1 MGPSV
6 YNAQPSYLPF
16 SFLCADMGLELE
28 WLSPDC
34 MYAAAV
40 HGFPWEW
47 WGSMFQKPETQ
58 ALPLASYV
66 RLGKPFH
73 FPTALIF

>member
-1 MGPSV
+1 MSPE
-6 YNAQPSYLPF
+6 F
-16 SFLCADMGLELE
+16 E

-58 ALPLASYV
+58 ALPLV
-66 RLGKPFH
+66 MLGKPFC
-73 FPTALIF
+73 FPTALVL